1 MGRFLLGTWLICFS
15 FFPSS
20 LLVFPM
26 QIAGNIA
33 GATIGGFFG
42 LQTGRIRDAKGKAVY
57 KVFTD
62 LAPDQKA
69 QILKALA
76 VKVFGMTGIA
86 DNFK

>member
-1 MGRFLLGTWLICFS
+1 
-15 FFPSS
+15 
-20 LLVFPM
+20 
-26 QIAGNIA
+26 
-33 GATIGGFFG
+33 
-42 LQTGRIRDAKGKAVY
+42 VY